1 MFYKIKAKI
10 LRYTEYRDKNFE
22 AYMFSTRIKILVGY
36 ALLAIVLVS
45 ATWMVYDNTRSLSAV
60 NHASERFMARRDIV
74 DSLVFSMLETANAE
88 RSVLL
93 GDASKWERFDRA
105 LSGSKRHARKLRLL
119 LNDTLKQQRLDTLM
133 ALLIA
138 KRENTLLVMNVLKNN
153 SRDIYYNNKVEALHS
168 GRDSIVISPQTKE
181 RHEQHETVYEVV
193 KTKRGFFRR
202 LGDAFRKQRTDTI
215 STTRLTHQPSTDTIH
230 HRLNIA
236 DSVANALAE
245 IHSEQQRANDR
256 QQGIIST
263 RNDRL
268 QLVSIQ
274 LTKRTWQL
282 LEDIQSD
289 EHNALQRVV
298 GKAISS
304 RRAMIVRIA
313 VLGLLAILSAA
324 ILVVYI
330 LRDIKRERR
339 DRQRI
344 LEAKTETERIMQQRE
359 RLLLTITH
367 DIKAPAASIA
377 GFIDLL
383 SEYVDRPK
391 AVGYLQ
397 SISGSANHLLQL
409 VSALLDYHK
418 LENGKAERH
427 EVSFQ
432 PTALVSECVAQMQ
445 PLAMAKQLRLATDIN
460 VAEDMFCRSDAFRIK
475 QIVNNLVS
483 NAIKYTDEGE
493 VRVGIT
499 VLNGWMTLSVS
510 DTGCGMTPEELQSVF
525 NAFTR
530 LPGAQGKEGVGLGLT
545 ITREIVTLLGGRINV
560 ASTKG
565 KGTTFRVCLPV
576 KVVTN
581 QGIHSGGALVSSAP
595 TKQQVHQQSK
605 HTQGVH
611 LSQVH
616 QQSKE
621 VHQQSK
627 HTQGVHLSQVHQQS
641 KEVHQQSKHTQGV
654 HLSQVHQQSKEV
666 HQQSK
671 QSQPDCL
678 VGALETSAPPKGNSQ
693 HHNTSTS
700 QPTISVVIVDDDRLQ
715 GQLLNEMLRRIDG
728 VQFDITTTIHA
739 DEAISIAVE
748 KNPHIVFT
756 DIEMPEM
763 NGSEIMRRIRSASS
777 ATSATD
783 KPVLRTKFVAMTA
796 HEQSIMPQL
805 RSDGFDACLFKP
817 FSVQTLAATI
827 CQLTGA
833 AVRVSEK
840 EQNSKLTIAGEAE
853 NNSTFNTPHST
864 LTIEGEAENNS
875 KLKTQNSKLKTALLP
890 FTDGDPEAEAQ
901 IIGDIRKSIEEYLE
915 MIGDGSDPERVAKA
929 AHKAMPLLEM
939 IEPGENAWVAPLQT
953 PGGALV
959 SSAPTKQQ
967 YGDAL
972 VPARLSPL
980 ARARSAPIKHQ
991 PGGALVSSAPIQQQS
1006 GGALVSSTP
1015 IQQPGGAPTKQQY
1028 SQSEEKNILVGALE
1042 TSAPPKE
1049 TTAPSGE
1056 TTAPPEETTAP
1067 PNEQERERLTK
1078 QLIEK
1083 LKEILCDIY

>member
-36 ALLAIVLVS
+36 ALLAIVLLS

-105 LSGSKRHARKLRLL
+105 LSGSKRQARKLRLL

-256 QQGIIST
+256 QQDIIST

-418 LENGKAERH
+418 LESGKAERH

-445 PLAMAKQLRLATDIN
+445 PLAMAKQLRLSTDIN

-499 VLNGWMTLSVS
+499 VMNGWMTLSVS

-621 VHQQSK
+621 LHQQSK

-641 KEVHQQSKHTQGV
+641 KELHQQSKHN
-654 HLSQVHQQSKEV
+654 SM
-666 HQQSK
+666 
-671 QSQPDCL
+671 
-678 VGALETSAPPKGNSQ
+678 VGALETSAPPKGKSQ
-693 HHNTSTS
+693 HLNTSTP

-728 VQFDITTTIHA
+728 MQFDITTTIHA
-739 DEAISIAVE
+739 NEAIKIAVE

-783 KPVLRTKFVAMTA
+783 KPVRRTKFVAMTA

-817 FSVQTLAATI
+817 FSVHTLAATI
-827 CQLTGA
+827 CQLTGI

-840 EQNSKLTIAGEAE
+840 EQNSKHTIA
-853 NNSTFNTPHST
+853 
-864 LTIEGEAENNS
+864 GEAENNS
-875 KLKTQNSKLKTALLP
+875 KLKTQNSKLKSAGEAENNSTFNTQHSTLKSAGEAENNSKLKTQNSKLKIALLP

-929 AHKAMPLLEM
+929 AHKALPLLEM
-939 IEPGENAWVAPLQT
+939 IEPGKNQLVAPLQT
-953 PGGALV
+953 SGGALV

-972 VPARLSPL
+972 VSARLSPL
-980 ARARSAPIKHQ
+980 ARARSAP
-991 PGGALVSSAPIQQQS
+991 
-1006 GGALVSSTP
+1006 
-1015 IQQPGGAPTKQQY
+1015 TKQQHP
-1028 SQSEEKNILVGALE
+1028 QSEEKNILVGALE
-1042 TSAPPKE
+1042 TSAPPGE
-1049 TTAPSGE
+1049 TTTPSGE
-1056 TTAPPEETTAP
+1056 TSAPPEETTAP

>member
-36 ALLAIVLVS
+36 ALLAIVLLS

-105 LSGSKRHARKLRLL
+105 LSGSKRQARKLRLL

-418 LENGKAERH
+418 LESGKAERH

-545 ITREIVTLLGGRINV
+545 ITREIVTLLGGRIDV

-565 KGTTFRVCLPV
+565 NGTTFRVCLPV

-581 QGIHSGGALVSSAP
+581 QGIHSGGALVSSAS
-595 TKQQVHQQSK
+595 TKQ
-605 HTQGVH
+605 
-611 LSQVH
+611 QVH

-641 KEVHQQSKHTQGV
+641 KK
-654 HLSQVHQQSKEV
+654 VHQQSKEL

-671 QSQPDCL
+671 QSQPDCM
-678 VGALETSAPPKGNSQ
+678 VGALETSAPPKGTSQ
-693 HHNTSTS
+693 HLNTSTS

-739 DEAISIAVE
+739 DEAIKIAVE

-853 NNSTFNTPHST
+853 NNS
-864 LTIEGEAENNS
+864 
-875 KLKTQNSKLKTALLP
+875 KLKTQNSKLKIALLP

-915 MIGDGSDPERVAKA
+915 MIGDGSDPERIAKA

-939 IEPGENAWVAPLQT
+939 LEPGKNQWLASLQ
-953 PGGALV
+953 GV
-959 SSAPTKQQ
+959 H
-967 YGDAL
+967 
-972 VPARLSPL
+972 LSPL
-980 ARARSAPIKHQ
+980 GFSCLPEQEVH
-991 PGGALVSSAPIQQQS
+991 QQS
-1006 GGALVSSTP
+1006 KLSQGVHLSQVH
-1015 IQQPGGAPTKQQY
+1015 QQSKEVHQQ
-1028 SQSEEKNILVGALE
+1028 SKEVHQQTQPDSLVGALE
-1042 TSAPPKE
+1042 TSAPPNKQQ
-1049 TTAPSGE
+1049 
-1056 TTAPPEETTAP
+1056 TAP
-1067 PNEQERERLTK
+1067 PNKQERERLTK

-1083 LKEILCDIY
+1083 LKDILCDIY

>member
-36 ALLAIVLVS
+36 ALLAVVLVS

-60 NHASERFMARRDIV
+60 NHASERLMARRNIV

-256 QQGIIST
+256 QQDIIST

-418 LENGKAERH
+418 LESGKAERH

-432 PTALVSECVAQMQ
+432 PTALVCECVAQMQ

-530 LPGAQGKEGVGLGLT
+530 LPGAQGNEGVGLGLT

-576 KVVTN
+576 KVVAN
-581 QGIHSGGALVSSAP
+581 QGVHSGGALVSSAP

-641 KEVHQQSKHTQGV
+641 KELHQQSKQTQGV
-654 HLSQVHQQSKEV
+654 HLSQVHQQSKELHQQSKELHQQSKEV

-671 QSQPDCL
+671 QNSL
-678 VGALETSAPPKGNSQ
+678 VGALETSAPPKSKSQ
-693 HHNTSTS
+693 HLNTSTP
-700 QPTISVVIVDDDRLQ
+700 QPIISVVIVDDDRLQ

-827 CQLTGA
+827 CQLTGI
-833 AVRVSEK
+833 AVRVLE
-840 EQNSKLTIAGEAE
+840 NSKLTIA
-853 NNSTFNTPHST
+853 
-864 LTIEGEAENNS
+864 GEAENNS
-875 KLKTQNSKLKTALLP
+875 KLKTQNSKLKSALLP

-939 IEPGENAWVAPLQT
+939 IEPGKNQWVAPLQT

-959 SSAPTKQQ
+959 SSAP
-967 YGDAL
+967 
-972 VPARLSPL
+972 
-980 ARARSAPIKHQ
+980 
-991 PGGALVSSAPIQQQS
+991 
-1006 GGALVSSTP
+1006 
-1015 IQQPGGAPTKQQY
+1015 IQQPGGAPTKQQHP
-1028 SQSEEKNILVGALE
+1028 QSEEKNILVGALE
-1042 TSAPPKE
+1042 TSAPPEK
-1049 TTAPSGE
+1049 TTAS
-1056 TTAPPEETTAP
+1056 PEETTAP

>member
-10 LRYTEYRDKNFE
+10 LRYTEYRNKNFE

-36 ALLAIVLVS
+36 ALLAIVLLS

-60 NHASERFMARRDIV
+60 NHASERFMERRDIV

-105 LSGSKRHARKLRLL
+105 LSGSKRHARKLRML

-256 QQGIIST
+256 QQDIIST

-418 LENGKAERH
+418 LESGKAERH

-432 PTALVSECVAQMQ
+432 PTALVCECVAQMQ

-499 VLNGWMTLSVS
+499 VMNGWMTLSVS

-545 ITREIVTLLGGRINV
+545 ITREIVTLLGGKINV
-560 ASTKG
+560 ASTKC

-605 HTQGVH
+605 QNQGVH

-641 KEVHQQSKHTQGV
+641 KEVHQQSKHN
-654 HLSQVHQQSKEV
+654 S
-666 HQQSK
+666 
-671 QSQPDCL
+671 L
-678 VGALETSAPPKGNSQ
+678 VGALETSAPPKGKSQ
-693 HHNTSTS
+693 HLNTSTP

-739 DEAISIAVE
+739 DEAIKIAVE

-763 NGSEIMRRIRSASS
+763 NGSEIMRRIRNASS

-817 FSVQTLAATI
+817 FSVHTLAATI

-853 NNSTFNTPHST
+853 NNSKLKTQNST
-864 LTIEGEAENNS
+864 SQAKPRITQNS
-875 KLKTQNSKLKTALLP
+875 KLKTQNSKLKSALLP

-939 IEPGENAWVAPLQT
+939 IEPGKNQWVAPLQT

-967 YGDAL
+967 
-972 VPARLSPL
+972 
-980 ARARSAPIKHQ
+980 Q
-991 PGGALVSSAPIQQQS
+991 PGGALVSSAPTKQQQS
-1006 GGALVSSTP
+1006 GGALISSAS
-1015 IQQPGGAPTKQQY
+1015 IQQHPGGAPTKQQHP
-1028 SQSEEKNILVGALE
+1028 QSEEKNILVGALE
-1042 TSAPPKE
+1042 TSAPPGE
-1049 TTAPSGE
+1049 TTTPSGE
-1056 TTAPPEETTAP
+1056 TSAPPEETTVP

>member
-36 ALLAIVLVS
+36 ALLAIVLLS

-105 LSGSKRHARKLRLL
+105 LSGSKRQARKLRLL

-256 QQGIIST
+256 QQDIIST

-418 LENGKAERH
+418 LESGKAERH

-475 QIVNNLVS
+475 QIVNNLVG

-499 VLNGWMTLSVS
+499 VLNGWMTLSVK
-510 DTGCGMTPEELQSVF
+510 DTGCGMTPEELQTVF

-560 ASTKG
+560 VSTKG

-576 KVVTN
+576 KVVAN

-611 LSQVH
+611 LSPLGFRRLPEQ
-616 QQSKE
+616 E

-627 HTQGVHLSQVHQQS
+627 KLHQQS
-641 KEVHQQSKHTQGV
+641 KKLHQQSKHN
-654 HLSQVHQQSKEV
+654 SM
-666 HQQSK
+666 
-671 QSQPDCL
+671 
-678 VGALETSAPPKGNSQ
+678 VGALETSAPPKGKSQ
-693 HHNTSTS
+693 HLNTSTS
-700 QPTISVVIVDDDRLQ
+700 QPIISVVIVDDDRLQ

-777 ATSATD
+777 AATTVD
-783 KPVLRTKFVAMTA
+783 KPIRRTKFVAMTA

-840 EQNSKLTIAGEAE
+840 EQNSKHTIA
-853 NNSTFNTPHST
+853 
-864 LTIEGEAENNS
+864 GEAENNS
-875 KLKTQNSKLKTALLP
+875 KLKTQNSKLKIAGEAENNSKLKTQNSKLKIALLP

-929 AHKAMPLLEM
+929 AHKALPLLEM
-939 IEPGENAWVAPLQT
+939 IEPGKNQWVAPLQT

-959 SSAPTKQQ
+959 SSAP
-967 YGDAL
+967 
-972 VPARLSPL
+972 
-980 ARARSAPIKHQ
+980 
-991 PGGALVSSAPIQQQS
+991 IQ
-1006 GGALVSSTP
+1006 
-1015 IQQPGGAPTKQQY
+1015 QQPGGAPTKQQHP
-1028 SQSEEKNILVGALE
+1028 QSEEKNILVGALE
-1042 TSAPPKE
+1042 TSAPP
-1049 TTAPSGE
+1049 GE
-1056 TTAPPEETTAP
+1056 TTTPPEETTVPPGETTTP

>member
-10 LRYTEYRDKNFE
+10 LRYTEYRNKNFE

-36 ALLAIVLVS
+36 ALLAIVLLS

-105 LSGSKRHARKLRLL
+105 LSGSKRQARKLRLL

-256 QQGIIST
+256 QQDIIST

-418 LENGKAERH
+418 LESGKAERH

-432 PTALVSECVAQMQ
+432 PTALVSECVTQMQ

-576 KVVTN
+576 KVVAN

-621 VHQQSK
+621 LHQQSK

-641 KEVHQQSKHTQGV
+641 KEQHQQSKHN
-654 HLSQVHQQSKEV
+654 SM
-666 HQQSK
+666 
-671 QSQPDCL
+671 
-678 VGALETSAPPKGNSQ
+678 VGALETSAPPKGKSQ
-693 HHNTSTS
+693 HLNTSTS
-700 QPTISVVIVDDDRLQ
+700 QPIISVVIVDDDRLQ

-739 DEAISIAVE
+739 DEAIRIAVE

-763 NGSEIMRRIRSASS
+763 NGSEIMRRIRNASS

-783 KPVLRTKFVAMTA
+783 KSVLRTKFVAMTA

-853 NNSTFNTPHST
+853 NNSKLKTQNSK
-864 LTIEGEAENNS
+864 LTIAGEAENNS

-959 SSAPTKQQ
+959 SSAP
-967 YGDAL
+967 
-972 VPARLSPL
+972 
-980 ARARSAPIKHQ
+980 
-991 PGGALVSSAPIQQQS
+991 IQ
-1006 GGALVSSTP
+1006 
-1015 IQQPGGAPTKQQY
+1015 QQPGGAPTKQQHP
-1028 SQSEEKNILVGALE
+1028 QSEEKNILVGALE
-1042 TSAPPKE
+1042 TSAPP
-1049 TTAPSGE
+1049 GE
-1056 TTAPPEETTAP
+1056 TTTPPGETSAPPEETTAP

>member
-36 ALLAIVLVS
+36 ALLAIVLLS

-105 LSGSKRHARKLRLL
+105 LSGSKRQARKLRLL

-256 QQGIIST
+256 QQDIIST

-418 LENGKAERH
+418 LESGKAERH

-510 DTGCGMTPEELQSVF
+510 DTGCGMTPEEQQSVF

-616 QQSKE
+616 QQSKKL
-621 VHQQSK
+621 HQQSK
-627 HTQGVHLSQVHQQS
+627 HNS
-641 KEVHQQSKHTQGV
+641 
-654 HLSQVHQQSKEV
+654 
-666 HQQSK
+666 
-671 QSQPDCL
+671 L
-678 VGALETSAPPKGNSQ
+678 VGALETSAPPKGTSQ

-700 QPTISVVIVDDDRLQ
+700 QPIISVVIVDDDRLQ

-783 KPVLRTKFVAMTA
+783 KSVRRTKFVAMTA

-853 NNSTFNTPHST
+853 NNSTFNTQHST
-864 LTIEGEAENNS
+864 LNIAGEAENNS
-875 KLKTQNSKLKTALLP
+875 KLKTQNSKLKIALLP

-939 IEPGENAWVAPLQT
+939 LEPGKNQWVAPLQT

-967 YGDAL
+967 H
-972 VPARLSPL
+972 P
-980 ARARSAPIKHQ
+980 
-991 PGGALVSSAPIQQQS
+991 
-1006 GGALVSSTP
+1006 
-1015 IQQPGGAPTKQQY
+1015 
-1028 SQSEEKNILVGALE
+1028 QSEEKDILVGALLALASGESRAE
-1042 TSAPPKE
+1042 TS
-1049 TTAPSGE
+1049 
-1056 TTAPPEETTAP
+1056 APPEETTVP

>member
-1 MFYKIKAKI
+1 MFYKIKAKF

-36 ALLAIVLVS
+36 ALLAIVLLS

-105 LSGSKRHARKLRLL
+105 LSGSKRHARKLRPL

-138 KRENTLLVMNVLKNN
+138 KRENTLLVMNVLKSN

-181 RHEQHETVYEVV
+181 RREQHETVYEVV

-256 QQGIIST
+256 QQDIIST

-418 LENGKAERH
+418 LESGKAERH

-499 VLNGWMTLSVS
+499 VMNGWMTLSVS

-581 QGIHSGGALVSSAP
+581 QGIHSGGALVSSAS
-595 TKQQVHQQSK
+595 TKQ
-605 HTQGVH
+605 
-611 LSQVH
+611 QVH

-627 HTQGVHLSQVHQQS
+627 HNSM
-641 KEVHQQSKHTQGV
+641 
-654 HLSQVHQQSKEV
+654 
-666 HQQSK
+666 
-671 QSQPDCL
+671 
-678 VGALETSAPPKGNSQ
+678 VGALETSAPPKGKSQ
-693 HHNTSTS
+693 HPNTSTS
-700 QPTISVVIVDDDRLQ
+700 QPIISVVIVDDDRLQ

-739 DEAISIAVE
+739 DEAIKIAVD

-763 NGSEIMRRIRSASS
+763 NGSEIMHRIRTASS

-827 CQLTGA
+827 CQLTGI
-833 AVRVSEK
+833 AVRVLE
-840 EQNSKLTIAGEAE
+840 NSKLTIA
-853 NNSTFNTPHST
+853 
-864 LTIEGEAENNS
+864 GEAENNS
-875 KLKTQNSKLKTALLP
+875 KLKTQNSKLKSAGEAENNSKLKTQNSKLKIALLP

-915 MIGDGSDPERVAKA
+915 IIGDGSDPERVAKA

-939 IEPGENAWVAPLQT
+939 IEPGKNQWVASLQT
-953 PGGALV
+953 PGG
-959 SSAPTKQQ
+959 
-967 YGDAL
+967 
-972 VPARLSPL
+972 
-980 ARARSAPIKHQ
+980 
-991 PGGALVSSAPIQQQS
+991 
-1006 GGALVSSTP
+1006 
-1015 IQQPGGAPTKQQY
+1015 
-1028 SQSEEKNILVGALE
+1028 
-1042 TSAPPKE
+1042 
-1049 TTAPSGE
+1049 TT
-1056 TTAPPEETTAP
+1056 TP

>member
-10 LRYTEYRDKNFE
+10 LRYTEYRNKNFE

-36 ALLAIVLVS
+36 ALLAIVLLS

-324 ILVVYI
+324 ILMVYI

-418 LENGKAERH
+418 LESGKAERH

-445 PLAMAKQLRLATDIN
+445 PLAMAKQLRLVTDIN

-483 NAIKYTDEGE
+483 NAIKYTDDGE

-510 DTGCGMTPEELQSVF
+510 DTGCGMTPEEQQSVF

-605 HTQGVH
+605 
-611 LSQVH
+611 
-616 QQSKE
+616 E

-641 KEVHQQSKHTQGV
+641 KE
-654 HLSQVHQQSKEV
+654 L

-671 QSQPDCL
+671 QSQPDCM
-678 VGALETSAPPKGNSQ
+678 VGALETSAPPKGTSQ
-693 HHNTSTS
+693 HLNTSTP
-700 QPTISVVIVDDDRLQ
+700 QPIISVVIVDDDRLQ

-763 NGSEIMRRIRSASS
+763 NGSEIMRRIRNASS

-783 KPVLRTKFVAMTA
+783 KSVLRTKFVAMTA

-827 CQLTGA
+827 CQLTGI
-833 AVRVSEK
+833 AVRVLE
-840 EQNSKLTIAGEAE
+840 NSKLTIA
-853 NNSTFNTPHST
+853 
-864 LTIEGEAENNS
+864 GEAENNS

-939 IEPGENAWVAPLQT
+939 LEPGKNQWVAPLQT
-953 PGGALV
+953 PG
-959 SSAPTKQQ
+959 
-967 YGDAL
+967 
-972 VPARLSPL
+972 
-980 ARARSAPIKHQ
+980 
-991 PGGALVSSAPIQQQS
+991 
-1006 GGALVSSTP
+1006 
-1015 IQQPGGAPTKQQY
+1015 
-1028 SQSEEKNILVGALE
+1028 
-1042 TSAPPKE
+1042 E
-1049 TTAPSGE
+1049 TT
-1056 TTAPPEETTAP
+1056 TP

>member
-36 ALLAIVLVS
+36 ALLAIVLLS

-105 LSGSKRHARKLRLL
+105 LSGSKRQARKLRPL

-153 SRDIYYNNKVEALHS
+153 SRDVYYNNKVEALHS

-256 QQGIIST
+256 QQDIIST

-418 LENGKAERH
+418 LESGKAERH

-499 VLNGWMTLSVS
+499 VMNGWMTLSVS

-525 NAFTR
+525 NAFMR

-605 HTQGVH
+605 QNQGVH

-616 QQSKE
+616 QQSKKL
-621 VHQQSK
+621 HQQSK

-641 KEVHQQSKHTQGV
+641 KEVHQQNKHN
-654 HLSQVHQQSKEV
+654 SM
-666 HQQSK
+666 
-671 QSQPDCL
+671 
-678 VGALETSAPPKGNSQ
+678 VGALETSAPPKGKSQ
-693 HHNTSTS
+693 HLNTSTP

-783 KPVLRTKFVAMTA
+783 KSVLRTKFVAMTA

-840 EQNSKLTIAGEAE
+840 GQNSKLTIAGEAE
-853 NNSTFNTPHST
+853 NNSKLKTQNSK
-864 LTIEGEAENNS
+864 LTIAGEAENNS
-875 KLKTQNSKLKTALLP
+875 KLKTQNSKLKIALLP

-939 IEPGENAWVAPLQT
+939 IEPGKNQWVAPLQT

-967 YGDAL
+967 
-972 VPARLSPL
+972 
-980 ARARSAPIKHQ
+980 H
-991 PGGALVSSAPIQQQS
+991 PGGALVSSAPIQQ
-1006 GGALVSSTP
+1006 
-1015 IQQPGGAPTKQQY
+1015 PGDAPTKQQHP
-1028 SQSEEKNILVGALE
+1028 QSEEKNILVGALLALASGE
-1042 TSAPPKE
+1042 SRAE
-1049 TTAPSGE
+1049 TT
-1056 TTAPPEETTAP
+1056 TPPGETTAP

>member
-10 LRYTEYRDKNFE
+10 LRYTEYRNKNFE

-36 ALLAIVLVS
+36 ALLAIVLLS
-45 ATWMVYDNTRSLSAV
+45 ATWMVYDNTRLLSAV

-105 LSGSKRHARKLRLL
+105 LSGSKRQARKLRLL

-256 QQGIIST
+256 QQDIIST

-418 LENGKAERH
+418 LESGKAERH

-499 VLNGWMTLSVS
+499 VQNGWMTLSVS

-595 TKQQVHQQSK
+595 TKQQVHQQNK
-605 HTQGVH
+605 QNQGVH
-611 LSQVH
+611 LSPLGFRRLPEQEVH

-621 VHQQSK
+621 
-627 HTQGVHLSQVHQQS
+627 L
-641 KEVHQQSKHTQGV
+641 
-654 HLSQVHQQSKEV
+654 

-671 QSQPDCL
+671 QSQPDCM
-678 VGALETSAPPKGNSQ
+678 VGALETSAPPKGTSQ
-693 HHNTSTS
+693 HLNTSTP
-700 QPTISVVIVDDDRLQ
+700 QPIISVVIVDDDRLQ

-763 NGSEIMRRIRSASS
+763 NGSEIMRRIRNASS

-783 KPVLRTKFVAMTA
+783 KSVLRTKFVAMTA

-833 AVRVSEK
+833 AVRVLENSKLKIAGEAENNSELK
-840 EQNSKLTIAGEAE
+840 TQNSKLKSAGEAE

-864 LTIEGEAENNS
+864 LHI
-875 KLKTQNSKLKTALLP
+875 ALLP
-890 FTDGDPEAEAQ
+890 FTDGDSEAEAQ

-929 AHKAMPLLEM
+929 AHKALPLLEM
-939 IEPGENAWVAPLQT
+939 LEPGKNQWVAPLQT
-953 PGGALV
+953 PG
-959 SSAPTKQQ
+959 
-967 YGDAL
+967 
-972 VPARLSPL
+972 
-980 ARARSAPIKHQ
+980 
-991 PGGALVSSAPIQQQS
+991 
-1006 GGALVSSTP
+1006 
-1015 IQQPGGAPTKQQY
+1015 
-1028 SQSEEKNILVGALE
+1028 
-1042 TSAPPKE
+1042 E
-1049 TTAPSGE
+1049 TTV
-1056 TTAPPEETTAP
+1056 P